1 MLWDTFA
8 MKHGSWVISLSVA
21 AAISCAHV
29 GPYVWVDD
37 YAPSADVETDGDYR
51 IAPGDLL
58 TVLVYREEG
67 MTTHARVRQDGKVS
81 VPLLHDVQA
90 AGLSP
95 AMLADQIQARLK
107 QYINVPRVTVVVEET
122 RPLTVPVLGEVAHPG
137 QYALERGAGV
147 LEALAA
153 GGGLTEFAHRD
164 RIFVLRRHPVQVRI
178 RSTFEA
184 LSRGQGRAAAF
195 RLESGD
201 VVVVE

>member
-1 MLWDTFA
+1 
-8 MKHGSWVISLSVA
+8 MKLGMAVTSLA
-21 AAISCAHV
+21 ALISCAHV

-37 YAPSADVETDGDYR
+37 YAPPAEGETGGDYR

-58 TVLVYREEG
+58 AVFVYREEG
-67 MTTHARVRQDGKVS
+67 MSTHVRVRQDGKVT

-90 AGLSP
+90 AGLTP
-95 AMLADQIQARLK
+95 GMLAEQIQARLK
-107 QYINVPRVTVVVEET
+107 AYINVPRVTVVVEET

-137 QYALERGAGV
+137 QYLLEKGAGV

-164 RIFVLRRHPVQVRI
+164 RIFVLRRQPKLVRI
-178 RSTFEA
+178 RSTFED

-195 RLESGD
+195 RLQTGD
-201 VVVVE
+201 AVVVE